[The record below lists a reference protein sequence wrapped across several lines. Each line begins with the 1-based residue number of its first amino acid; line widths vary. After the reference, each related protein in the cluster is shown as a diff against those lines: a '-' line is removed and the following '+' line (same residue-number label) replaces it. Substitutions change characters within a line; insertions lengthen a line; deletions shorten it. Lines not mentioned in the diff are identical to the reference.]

1 LKRIRVL
8 LARMPSLLLDT
19 ISHVVASAPDM
30 TVVGKVHERDL
41 AVAAKRTRADAI
53 LVGEDEVP
61 RTDEYSALLLKNPRL
76 RVLAIS
82 DDGKTGTLHEMRPHR
97 IPLGAIS
104 AATLRDAIRGYARE
118 EFPGDNITSRTEAQ
132 TLPR

>member
-8 LARMPSLLLDT
+8 LARMPTLLLDT

-30 TVVGKVHERDL
+30 TVVGKVQEHDFAA
-41 AVAAKRTRADAI
+41 AVKRARADAI
-53 LVGEDEVP
+53 LVGEDEAP
-61 RTDEYSALLLKNPRL
+61 RTDEYTALLLKNPRL
-76 RVLAIS
+76 KVLAIS
-82 DDGKTGTLHEMRPHR
+82 DDGRTGTLHEMRPHR

-104 AATLRDAIRGYARE
+104 AETLRDAIRGRARE
-118 EFPGDNITSRTEAQ
+118 EFPGDNIASHAEAQ